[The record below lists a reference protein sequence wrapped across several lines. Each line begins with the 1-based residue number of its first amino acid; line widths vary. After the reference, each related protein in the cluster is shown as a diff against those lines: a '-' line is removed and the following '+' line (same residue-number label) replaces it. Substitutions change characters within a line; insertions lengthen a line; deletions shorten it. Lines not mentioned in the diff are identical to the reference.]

1 MPVTSD
7 LPADLKDVP
16 FTTATARRHGVGRGV
31 LAGRRCRQLF
41 RGVWISADVPITFRV
56 LLSAALLALPRQV
69 VVSHTS
75 AMRLYGLEPRT
86 GRHRRLEFSTTRS
99 HVTRHL
105 GIVLHRRQRR
115 ISTIELDGFTV
126 TGPERT
132 FVDCA
137 GRLTFVELV
146 QLGDWLIHTGRTS
159 FDALTAY
166 ALDRHLHG
174 VRRARRAVAY
184 VRANVESPME
194 TIIRLMLVFARLP
207 EPACNVVLL
216 DAEGRFLGRGDL
228 VLDRWK
234 VLIEYDGWHHE
245 RSAAQRRQDIRR
257 RERIEASGW
266 IVIVIT
272 SGDLRHASEIPWR
285 VHRAIAAR
293 GYSGRSP
300 RMNVMWHQWFTF

>member
-1 MPVTSD
+1 M
-7 LPADLKDVP
+7 
-16 FTTATARRHGVGRGV
+16 
-31 LAGRRCRQLF
+31 LAGSRFRQLF
-41 RGVWISADVPITFRV
+41 RGVWISADVEITFRL
-56 LLSAALLALPRQV
+56 LLSAALLALPQDV

-86 GRHRRLEFSTTRS
+86 GRHPHLEFSTTRS

-115 ISTIELDGFTV
+115 ISTIDVDGLTV
-126 TGPERT
+126 TAPERT

-159 FDALTAY
+159 FDALVAY

-184 VRANVESPME
+184 VRDNVESPME

-207 EPACNVVLL
+207 EPACNVALL
-216 DAEGRFLGRGDL
+216 DDDGHFLGRGDL
-228 VLDRWK
+228 VLARWK
-234 VLIEYDGWHHE
+234 VLVEYDGWHHE
-245 RSAAQRRQDIRR
+245 RSAAQRQQDIRR
-257 RERIEASGW
+257 RERIEAAGW
-266 IVIVIT
+266 IVIVMT
-272 SGDLRHASEIPWR
+272 SADLGRAYEIPWR
-285 VHRAIAAR
+285 VHRAIATR
-293 GYSGRSP
+293 GYAGRPP
-300 RMNVMWHQWFTF
+300 RMNVMWHRWFS